1 MQADKGYHTY
11 ANSLSL
17 SSFSLPMLGSSDPYT
32 WTLGEGCGY
41 ELGGER
47 FSYKAGN
54 GSDPTFQEYLMANAS
69 GELYYIDEGTSVG
82 PIARNLL
89 IGGLEPQ
96 SFSPTNPL
104 TKVAVIQSFYPA
116 LRPKGIVQR
125 VSNCNRPDGPIDI
138 SVKDAEEVLYRFKEA
153 FEDSWTRGWDSEK
166 TEDEVQ
172 FVGFFDGA

>member
-1 MQADKGYHTY
+1 MQADKGYHKY
-11 ANSLSL
+11 ANSL
-17 SSFSLPMLGSSDPYT
+17 SSFSLSMLGNSDPYT

-41 ELGGER
+41 DLGGER

-69 GELYYIDEGTSVG
+69 GELYYIDEGSLVG
-82 PIARNLL
+82 PVARKLL
-89 IGGLEPQ
+89 IGGFEPQ

-104 TKVAVIQSFYPA
+104 TKVAVMQSFYPA
-116 LRPKGIVQR
+116 LYPKGIVRR
-125 VSNCNRPDGPIDI
+125 VSNCNRPNGPIDI
-138 SVKDAEEVLYRFKEA
+138 SVDDAEEVLYRFKEA

-166 TEDEVQ
+166 TEEEVQ